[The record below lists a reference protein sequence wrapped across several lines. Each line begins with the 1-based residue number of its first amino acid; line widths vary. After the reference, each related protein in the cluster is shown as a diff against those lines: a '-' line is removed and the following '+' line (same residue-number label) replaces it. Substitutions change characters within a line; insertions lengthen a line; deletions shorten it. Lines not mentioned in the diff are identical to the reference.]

1 MNHFW
6 IHQEKASEGYGY
18 GQFTI
23 KHLLLVALTAIATVF
38 VCVLYINSNQVN
50 RILIRRTI
58 GITLIVI
65 DIIKMIVLSKIDI
78 ELTDYLPLEVCSF
91 AAYFIVIDSF
101 WLSNNI
107 IPQMLLTLFLP
118 AAIMAIIFPTT
129 TKLPVFNFFTIHQF
143 LFHGLIIMYVFMRFF
158 ALEIPLT
165 YSGVWKSILIV
176 SCLVATMYFVDVKF
190 DKNYMFLRDTFAN
203 PLLEFVKDKTKN
215 NIGYT
220 PGLLCFSAFM
230 IHIFYFIFKL
240 IEILLL
246 K

>member
-1 MNHFW
+1 MNRFW
-6 IHQEKASEGYGY
+6 MHQEKAPEGHGY

-23 KHLLLVALTAIATVF
+23 KHLMLVALTAIATFF

-58 GITLIVI
+58 GIALIVI

-118 AAIMAIIFPTT
+118 AATMAIIFPTT

-143 LFHGLIIMYVFMRFF
+143 LFHGLIVMYVLMRFF
-158 ALEIPLT
+158 ASEIPLT
-165 YSGVWKSILIV
+165 YLGVWKSVGIVLVLVLIIY
-176 SCLVATMYFVDVKF
+176 AVDVRF
-190 DKNYMFLRDTFAN
+190 DKNYMFLRDTFDN
-203 PLLEFVKDKTKN
+203 PLLELVKKKKKN
-215 NIGYT
+215 NIGYA
-220 PGLLCFSAFM
+220 PGLLCFSTFM

-240 IEILLL
+240 IETLL
-246 K
+246 